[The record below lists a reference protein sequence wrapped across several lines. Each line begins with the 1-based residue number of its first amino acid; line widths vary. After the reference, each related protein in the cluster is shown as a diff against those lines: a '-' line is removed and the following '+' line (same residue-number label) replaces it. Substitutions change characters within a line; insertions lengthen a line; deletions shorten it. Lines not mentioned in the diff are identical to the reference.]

1 MKTSLTILIL
11 VLLSSMLWWK
21 WPHIR
26 AAIAKPPKVD
36 YSAMTR
42 SGETQYRK
50 AYFAAGCFWCAES
63 SFEHYPWVIDAVS
76 GYAGGKELNPT
87 YEQVG
92 RQETGHRE
100 AVEVIYDAHIIDYDD
115 LLQIFWR
122 TANPT
127 DDGGQYVDRWPQY
140 TSAIWY
146 QSDVEKWLAEASKS
160 ALERSGR
167 FGSGKLVTPVLPFVS
182 FYPAEDYHQNYSKE
196 NPLHYSLY
204 TNGSGRKEYQE
215 KTWWADYRYI
225 TKKEKMKSSS
235 ARVLPTK
242 AELKAKL
249 TPLQY
254 SVTQEGDTESPFTN
268 VYHDNKRAGIYVDIV
283 SGVPLYS
290 SRDKYDSGTGWPSF
304 TRPIDERN
312 IVLHE
317 DNTLFS
323 TRTEVRG
330 ALSDSHLGHVF
341 DDGPVDRWG
350 KRYCMNSAALRFIPL
365 EDLEK
370 EGYGEWVKEVR

>member
-1 MKTSLTILIL
+1 MKTTLIVLIVILFASL
-11 VLLSSMLWWK
+11 LWWK

-26 AAIAKPPKVD
+26 AAIAKPPKTD
-36 YSAMTR
+36 YTSTT

-76 GYAGGKELNPT
+76 GYAGGKEVNPT

-92 RQETGHRE
+92 SQQTSHRE
-100 AVEVIYDAHIIDYDD
+100 SVEVIYDANIINYSD
-115 LLQIFWR
+115 LVEIFWR
-122 TANPT
+122 TANPV

-146 QSDVEKWLAEASKS
+146 QSDEEKSLAENSKS
-160 ALERSGR
+160 ALEASAI
-167 FGSGKLVTPVLPFVS
+167 FGSGKLVTPILPFTT
-182 FYPAEDYHQNYSKE
+182 FYPAEDYHQNYYKVNS
-196 NPLHYSLY
+196 LHYQLY
-204 TNGSGRKEYQE
+204 TNGSGRREYQE
-215 KTWWADYRYI
+215 KIWWTDYHYV
-225 TKKEKMKSSS
+225 TKKQKMQSFSGMT
-235 ARVLPTK
+235 LPTK

-249 TPLQY
+249 TPLQF
-254 SVTQEGDTESPFTN
+254 SVTQEWGTERPFSN
-268 VYHDNKRAGIYVDIV
+268 EYNDNKREGIYVDIV
-283 SGVPLYS
+283 SGIPLYS

-304 TRPIDERN
+304 TKPIDSRN

-317 DNTLFS
+317 DNTIFS

-330 ALSDSHLGHVF
+330 AISDSHLGHVF
-341 DDGPVDRWG
+341 DDGPRDTGG
-350 KRYCMNSAALRFIPL
+350 KRYCMNSAALRFVPL

-370 EGYGEWVKEVR
+370 EGYGEWISSVK